1 MSFQQ
6 YQQAMTLDTVGD
18 ALRELYLPG
27 LAEHVW
33 RAGQVTNRLFRPS
46 SDGVTVTGDG
56 LTIQVQTGM
65 NDSARASRNML
76 KDFGNSRHLTVSKI
90 KLRAETDPNEA
101 ASGNDFLRTEA
112 VAQITELERQR
123 GNDPGVALNL
133 AEREYNGMRD
143 SYDFSKPVMYYST
156 AEGKFAAVN
165 GTPKDNDADNYAG
178 AGSYSSGATSF
189 RVPVDFGSVSAFKPN
204 THWDFYTGDTLLAD
218 EVRVTDFNP
227 FDLSVGFE
235 LTDASTVANCD
246 AVVDNADIYRSG
258 EKGNGFRGSLR
269 AWFDEASSG
278 ENFLGGVD
286 RTTSAYRWLKTQRY
300 KATASGTVK
309 INRDQ
314 LDALALGMGY
324 VDDGMDMGQLVL
336 SSTSI
341 IQTLR
346 KSIGEEA
353 LSNQAANN
361 DGNYSFGQNVLS
373 YIHPTFGKVV
383 LQADP
388 LHPNDRMHFLRA
400 ADWQLIPYLNP
411 GLNILDE
418 AGNGGWYREGAAS
431 GGGGRG
437 MYWRMDAYDICT
449 LWCKLPQKQ
458 GVILNINA

>member
-1 MSFQQ
+1 MSQLQ
-6 YQQAMTLDTVGD
+6 YNQAMTLATVGD

-33 RAGQVTNRLFRPS
+33 RAGQVTNRIFRPS

-56 LTIQVQTGM
+56 LTIQVQTGFT
-65 NDSARASRNML
+65 DSARASRNVL
-76 KDFGNSRHLTVSKI
+76 KDFGNSRHLTVSKL
-90 KLRAETDPNEA
+90 KLRYEEDPSA
-101 ASGNDFLRTEA
+101 AATGNDFVRTEA
-112 VAQITELERQR
+112 VAQITEIERQR
-123 GNDPGVALNL
+123 ANDPGVALNL
-133 AEREYNGMRD
+133 AEREYEGMKS
-143 SYDFSKPVMYYST
+143 SYDNSKPVMYYSD
-156 AEGKFAAVN
+156 ANGKFAAVN
-165 GTPKDNDADNYAG
+165 GTKKNNDADNMTDADT
-178 AGSYSSGATSF
+178 YSSGSSF

-269 AWFDEASSG
+269 EWFNSPSG
-278 ENFLGGVD
+278 GESFLGGVD
-286 RTTSAYRWLKTQRY
+286 RTTSAYRWLNTQRY
-300 KATASGTVK
+300 SAGASAVTV
-309 INRDQ
+309 NRDH
-314 LDALALGMGY
+314 LDNLALGMGY
-324 VDDGMDMGQLVL
+324 IDDGMDMGQLVL

-341 IQTLR
+341 VQTLR

-361 DGNYSFGQNVLS
+361 DGNYSFGTNQLY
-373 YIHPTFGKVV
+373 YIHPTFGKVMIV
-383 LQADP
+383 ADP

-400 ADWQLIPYLNP
+400 ADWQLIPYLNA

-418 AGNGGWYREGAAS
+418 AGNGGWYRESAAS

-437 MYWRMDAYDICT
+437 MYWRMDAYGIDT
-449 LWCKLPQKQ
+449 LWCKTPQKQ
-458 GVILNINA
+458 GVILNITA